1 VARHDDEKGRA
12 ATSAHINPSRQQRAD
27 TTVRKRNVNSST
39 DTRETLLRLAARSF
53 ATQGYAATTMRS
65 IADQAGIEAASIYY
79 HFASKE
85 ELVDVVMEH
94 GADSIVQH
102 IKEHLDALP
111 PDANAEDR
119 FKATLV
125 GQMSAL
131 IKFGDYALAHGRLLT
146 QLPDKVRERQV
157 RRRARHQQ
165 LWTGVFDD
173 LRAEGFLR
181 ADVDIALCRV
191 FVLGFIN
198 SVPTWFD
205 PKKGSLEKV
214 ADELCGIFFDGVKPA
229 AKPRRPGRKSEL
241 AASA

>member
-1 VARHDDEKGRA
+1 M
-12 ATSAHINPSRQQRAD
+12 
-27 TTVRKRNVNSST
+27 RKRNVNPSA

-53 ATQGYAATTMRS
+53 ATQGYAATTMRA

-79 HFASKE
+79 HFSSKE

-102 IKEHLDALP
+102 IKEHFEALP
-111 PDANAEDR
+111 PDATAEAR
-119 FKATLV
+119 FKAALV

-157 RRRARHQQ
+157 KRRERHQQ
-165 LWTGVFDD
+165 LWTAVFDD

-181 ADVDIALCRV
+181 EDVDIALCRV
-191 FVLGFIN
+191 FVLGCIN
-198 SVPTWFD
+198 SVQTWFD
-205 PKKGSLEKV
+205 PKKGSLDKV
-214 ADELCGIFFDGVKPA
+214 ADQLAMMFFEGVKPA
-229 AKPRRPGRKSEL
+229 AGAKPAAKARRGSRKTEL
-241 AASA
+241 AASS

>member
-1 VARHDDEKGRA
+1 
-12 ATSAHINPSRQQRAD
+12 
-27 TTVRKRNVNSST
+27 
-39 DTRETLLRLAARSF
+39 
-53 ATQGYAATTMRS
+53 MRS

-111 PDANAEDR
+111 PAANAEDR
-119 FKATLV
+119 FKAALV

-131 IKFGDYALAHGRLLT
+131 IKFGDYALAHNRLLT

-157 RRRARHQQ
+157 KRRERHQRM
-165 LWTGVFDD
+165 WTTVFDD
-173 LRAEGFLR
+173 LRAEGYLR
-181 ADVDIALCRV
+181 EDIDIALSRV

-198 SVPTWFD
+198 SVQTWFD
-205 PKKGSLEKV
+205 PKKGSLEKI
-214 ADELCGIFFDGVKPA
+214 ADQFVTMFFEGAAPA
-229 AKPRRPGRKSEL
+229 VKPRRSGRKKEL
-241 AASA
+241 AASS